1 MNSEKEKISVIIP
14 VFNGEKFLAEA
25 IDSVISQTYKAY
37 EIIIVDDGSNDD
49 TVSIA
54 KSYSEIDYYYQKNEG
69 VSSALNLGLSK
80 IKGDFISFL
89 DADDIWVENKLEK
102 QIEFLREHPK
112 SEGVFAYHQRFYK
125 KPSEELTEAEKS
137 DTKRVLPGHFK
148 GTLLIRK
155 DSFFRVGLFNTSL
168 KIGDFLDWYRR
179 ASDMGVNLSNVP
191 DILLKRR
198 IHDNNTSSIN
208 KSSMSD
214 YIRIMKDS
222 IDRRRKK

>member
-1 MNSEKEKISVIIP
+1 MNSGKEKISVIIA
-14 VFNGEKFLAEA
+14 VFNGEEFLAEA
-25 IDSVISQTYKAY
+25 IDSVISQTYKAH

-49 TVSIA
+49 SASIA

-102 QIEFLREHPK
+102 QIEFFREHPK
-112 SEGVFAYHQRFYK
+112 IEGVFAYHQRFYE

-137 DTKRVLPGHFK
+137 DTKRILPGYFK

-168 KIGDFLDWYRR
+168 KMGDFLDWYRR
-179 ASDMGVNLSNVP
+179 ASDMEINLKNIP

-198 IHDNNTSSIN
+198 IHDKNSSLIN
-208 KSSMSD
+208 RSSMND
-214 YIRIMKDS
+214 YLRIMKDS
-222 IDRRRKK
+222 LDRRRKK